1 MTGMGTPEIGI
12 GNVSVSGISLSEI
25 NLVVEVIVENG
36 NPVPIPVQSIDF
48 DILVGIVGDR
58 DRTVAQGHHG
68 SRSIPTGTS
77 TLEIPVVIQNSEAL
91 GAIRDLILER
101 SMDIRVCGGAR
112 VGLGIVSYTLPINE
126 AKRITL

>member
-1 MTGMGTPEIGI
+1 MAGMGTPRVGI
-12 GNVSVSGISLSEI
+12 GNVSVRGVSLSEV

-36 NPVPIPVQSIDF
+36 NPVPIPVQAIDF
-48 DILVGIVGDR
+48 DILVFSGDR
-58 DRTVAQGHHG
+58 ERTVAHGHHG
-68 SRSIPTGTS
+68 SRSIPRGTS